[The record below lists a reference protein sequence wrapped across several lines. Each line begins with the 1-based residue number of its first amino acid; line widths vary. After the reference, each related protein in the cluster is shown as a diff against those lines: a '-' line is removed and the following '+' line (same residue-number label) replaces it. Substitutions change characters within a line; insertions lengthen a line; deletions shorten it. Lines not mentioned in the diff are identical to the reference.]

1 MITKIYL
8 ATSDKNLS
16 SWIYV
21 LLYLSF
27 KELLDDP
34 YSDLKGFADS
44 ALSEQ
49 DSSQMEKVII
59 TDSDVRYSD
68 KQPQFFSF

>member
-16 SWIYV
+16 LWINV
-21 LLYLSF
+21 LFCLSF

-49 DSSQMEKVII
+49 DGSQREKVII

-68 KQPQFFSF
+68 KQTKFFSF